1 MANHAG
7 GISII
12 AFVVAL
18 AVSMGYYQFIY
29 LPEANARPSIPQK
42 ILEPAGTI
50 EITIVPDAQNQ
61 PISFKPRDARAIL
74 ELSNLV
80 VWTNED
86 TVPHTVTTDDDFEDQ
101 YSGLFDSQARPEEE
115 GGAFVMPGGTY
126 EFLFTQEGEY
136 AYHCVPHPQ
145 MKGKVIVVP
154 NFA

>member
-7 GISII
+7 GISVV

-18 AVSMGYYQFIY
+18 SVSMGYYQFIY
-29 LPEANARPSIPQK
+29 LPEANARPNIPQK
-42 ILEPAGTI
+42 VLEPSGTT
-50 EITIVPDAQNQ
+50 EVTIVPDAQNQ
-61 PISFKPRDARAIL
+61 PISFKPRDARAVL
-74 ELSNLV
+74 EISNLV

-86 TVPHTVTTDDDFEDQ
+86 TVPHTVTTDDDHEDQ

-126 EFLFTQEGEY
+126 EFLFTEEGEF